1 MQPLRVYY
9 LTMITGRTWSRM
21 KENVYF
27 RKYIFEVVYICFSFF
42 FWLAKLFF
50 VVFPLDILDIK
61 ETRKSK
67 RKEKHFMCLPKT
79 KVKTKHK
86 IITK

>member
-9 LTMITGRTWSRM
+9 LTMNTGRTWSRM

-27 RKYIFEVVYICFSFF
+27 RKYIFEVVLFF

-50 VVFPLDILDIK
+50 VVFPLDTKKLG
-61 ETRKSK
+61 KSK
-67 RKEKHFMCLPKT
+67 RKEKHFICLPKT
-79 KVKTKHK
+79 KLNIK
-86 IITK
+86 ILKEKQ